1 MAESWSDD
9 TRELRKKAKIIYE
22 CGFLPEFF
30 TEFPDKDN
38 LSDKEMGKY
47 SKKMLSVLRAKIKS
61 LELPIKEINELLVFF
76 TLNWRSLKSTNNP
89 KLRIYSICHL
99 CMDYF
104 NRAAKDRKLS
114 VIKKYN
120 IFFNAFFTK
129 KRLIN
134 LTKVYSDK
142 ELSNIL
148 KNNYEL
154 N

>member
-1 MAESWSDD
+1 MAESWSED

-22 CGFLPEFF
+22 CSFLPEFF
-30 TEFPDKDN
+30 PEFPDKDN
-38 LSDKEMGKY
+38 LSDKEIGEY
-47 SKKMLSVLRAKIKS
+47 SKKMLSLLRAKTKS
-61 LELPIKEINELLVFF
+61 LELPIKEINEVIIFF
-76 TLNWRSLKSTNNP
+76 AINWRSLKSINNP
-89 KLRIYSICHL
+89 KLRIYSISHL

-114 VIKKYN
+114 IVKKYN

-129 KRLIN
+129 ERVVN

-142 ELSNIL
+142 ELSNIIK
-148 KNNYEL
+148 KNFEL

>member
-22 CGFLPEFF
+22 CSFLPEFF
-30 TEFPDKDN
+30 PEFPDKDN
-38 LSDKEMGKY
+38 LPDKEMGKY
-47 SKKMLSVLRAKIKS
+47 SKKMLSILRAKSKS
-61 LELPIKEINELLVFF
+61 LEIPIKEFNILLVFF
-76 TLNWRSLKSTNNP
+76 AFEWQRVNFTNNP

-114 VIKKYN
+114 VVQKYN

-129 KRLIN
+129 ERVVK

-142 ELSNIL
+142 ELSNIIK
-148 KNNYEL
+148 KNFEL